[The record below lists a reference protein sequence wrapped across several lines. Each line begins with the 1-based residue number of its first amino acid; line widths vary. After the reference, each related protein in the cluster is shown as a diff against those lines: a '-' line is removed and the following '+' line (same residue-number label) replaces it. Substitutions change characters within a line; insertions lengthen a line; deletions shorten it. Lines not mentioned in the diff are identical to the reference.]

1 MCFGVLLPYGAKL
14 RRWGWGR
21 WVLEVFSLSPFSS
34 ERRKEAPADGVPS
47 RRVLRSSSRS
57 SWAGRPDPKPWH
69 LAVGIRSGCVDL
81 IRVQKRTRHDDPNL
95 RAELENA
102 MAKANLSR
110 KKRNGRVRE
119 WNRVGGGRSA
129 AALLDQT
136 GSANDGLAWPQQLAQ
151 VAAYIYLLLFAP
163 CRELSVLF
171 RAKCVL
177 ILFQN
182 RTCNL
187 LFF

>member
-1 MCFGVLLPYGAKL
+1 M
-14 RRWGWGR
+14 
-21 WVLEVFSLSPFSS
+21 LEVFSLSPFSS

-69 LAVGIRSGCVDL
+69 LAVGIRSERVDL
-81 IRVQKRTRHDDPNL
+81 IRVQKRMRHDDDPNL